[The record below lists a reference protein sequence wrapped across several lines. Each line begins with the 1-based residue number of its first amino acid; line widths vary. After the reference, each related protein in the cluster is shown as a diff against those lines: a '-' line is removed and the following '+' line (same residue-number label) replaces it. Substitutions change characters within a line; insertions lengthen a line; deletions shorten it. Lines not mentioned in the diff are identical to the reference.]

1 MKSLNL
7 NKKNLFL
14 FFISIFF
21 SSSLLSEEVDI
32 WKKEN
37 LEKKIISNNS
47 SNISVDQ
54 NQSKINVNQEIK
66 TNIILSDNALTDS
79 KNSVYG
85 IFEPEQNNLTLD
97 MWVNSEGTRIKDT
110 IERIEKIKLSS
121 FSEELLINT
130 LFTISYLPGRNMTD
144 EEFVNYKINWLIKNK
159 RNDLISSFLNKNNDF
174 PNKEKIIRYLVDE
187 NISKGNIQDA
197 CEKTNL
203 IDNSVKDNYLDKF
216 RVICLINFNKKN
228 EAQLVHDLLKEQK
241 LSDKFFDD
249 KTNYLLGIVEKK
261 DNKIDDTSLLN
272 FYLSSITV

>member
-1 MKSLNL
+1 
-7 NKKNLFL
+7 
-14 FFISIFF
+14 
-21 SSSLLSEEVDI
+21 
-32 WKKEN
+32 
-37 LEKKIISNNS
+37 
-47 SNISVDQ
+47 
-54 NQSKINVNQEIK
+54 
-66 TNIILSDNALTDS
+66 
-79 KNSVYG
+79 
-85 IFEPEQNNLTLD
+85 
-97 MWVNSEGTRIKDT
+97 MWVNSEGTRVKDT

-197 CEKTNL
+197 CEQTNL

-216 RVICLINFNKKN
+216 RVICLINSNKKN

-272 FYLSSITV
+272 FYLSSITVENFDYKPKQKN